1 MTLLETIAAA
11 AEAAGSPAGAPDA
24 DALYDAFVEWA
35 GDQGFA
41 LYPAQDEAV
50 IEIVSGSHVILST
63 PTGTGKSLV
72 AVAAHAAAVAR
83 GGRTYYTAPIK
94 ALVSEKF
101 FALVD
106 IFGAANV
113 GMVTGD
119 SSVNPDAPIV
129 CCTAEILA
137 NLALRQGADAAV
149 DQVVMDEFHYY
160 GDPERGWAWQVP
172 LLLLPRA
179 QFVLMSATLGDVTD
193 IAADLERRTGRAVSR
208 ITGVERPVPLHF
220 SYARRPVHETVE
232 ELLQTGEAPIYI
244 VHFSQAAAMERAQ
257 ALSSIKIVSREQR
270 DAIAEAIGGFRFT
283 TAFGRTLS
291 RYVRAGIGVHHAGML
306 PRYRRLVETLAQ
318 RGLLR
323 VICGTDT
330 LGVGINV
337 PIRTVLITALSKFDG
352 TKMRQLT
359 AREFHQI
366 SGRAGRAG
374 YDTAGTVVVMA
385 PEWEIE
391 NEAALRKAGDDPAKR
406 KKIVRKKAPTGV
418 VNWGLGSFERL
429 VEAEPE
435 PLVPQLQLTA
445 AMLINVIARGGDV
458 FTNVRSLV
466 FDNHEPRARRYELA
480 RRAIAIFRTLVAADV
495 VEVARGALETPSTD
509 GMSRNRPQTA
519 PYGDDSGTRGE
530 DSGTRGE
537 MTDASAPGIRDQIR
551 LTVDLQPNFA
561 LNQPLSP
568 FALAAIELLDP
579 DDTAGARHNSTDPP
593 RQPAEMPDSA
603 AAGQNPWSSA
613 ARTGAGTGHYALDVV
628 SVIEATLDDPRPIL
642 AQQEFK
648 ARGEAVAAMKAD
660 GIEYDERIALLEE
673 VTYPKPLDELL
684 AQAYEV
690 FASSQPWVRDFELS
704 PKSVVRDMFERALS
718 FSELI
723 SLYQLA
729 RSEGLVL
736 RYLSDAYRAIRQT
749 VPAEAQTEDLHDLV
763 AWLGEVVRQV
773 DSSLVDEWGAL
784 VNPADD
790 PAAPV
795 VPPAPPSVLTN
806 RRAFGV
812 LVRNE
817 LFRRVQ
823 LAALQRDDELVELDA
838 DVDWPAALD
847 AYFDDHDSIGTGGPA
862 RSPRLVTIDETDA
875 ASGVWRV
882 EQTIDDPA
890 GDHDWRIRGVVD
902 LAASEE
908 TGTAVV
914 RVTEVVR
921 L

>member
-1 MTLLETIAAA
+1 MPAQLLDLVPR
-11 AEAAGSPAGAPDA
+11 GAGADA
-24 DALYDAFVEWA
+24 VYDGFVTWA
-35 GDQGFA
+35 SGEGIT

-50 IEIVSGSHVILST
+50 IEIVSGANVILST

-72 AVAAHAAAVAR
+72 AVAAHAAALAR
-83 GGRTYYTAPIK
+83 GERTYYTAPIK

-106 IFGAANV
+106 VFGAASV

-119 SSVNPDAPIV
+119 SSVNPDAPII

-137 NLALRQGADAAV
+137 NLALRHGADSPV
-149 DQVVMDEFHYY
+149 GQVVMDEFHFY
-160 GDPERGWAWQVP
+160 GDPDRGWAWQVP

-179 QFVLMSATLGDVTD
+179 QFVLLSATLGDVTP
-193 IAADLERRTGRAVSR
+193 IADDLSRRTGRPTALV
-208 ITGVERPVPLHF
+208 TGVERPVPLHF
-220 SYARRPVHETVE
+220 SYARTPIHETVE
-232 ELLQTGEAPIYI
+232 ELLSTGRAPVYI

-257 ALSSIKIVSREQR
+257 ALSSIRIVSREQR

-337 PIRTVLITALSKFDG
+337 PIRTVLITALAKYDG
-352 TKMRQLT
+352 QRMRQLS

-366 SGRAGRAG
+366 AGRAGRAG

-385 PEWEIE
+385 PDHEIE
-391 NEAALRKAGDDPAKR
+391 NAAAIAKAGDDP
-406 KKIVRKKAPTGV
+406 KKLKKVVRKKAPQGF
-418 VNWGLGSFERL
+418 VNWTESTFDRL
-429 VEAEPE
+429 VAAEPE

-458 FTNVRSLV
+458 LGDVRALV

-480 RRAIAIFRTLVAADV
+480 RRALAIFRTLLAADV
-495 VEVARGALETPSTD
+495 VEVGPD
-509 GMSRNRPQTA
+509 G
-519 PYGDDSGTRGE
+519 G
-530 DSGTRGE
+530 
-537 MTDASAPGIRDQIR
+537 IR

-568 FALAAIELLDP
+568 FALAAIDLLEP
-579 DDTAGARHNSTDPP
+579 DDAAAASGSTAGS
-593 RQPAEMPDSA
+593 
-603 AAGQNPWSSA
+603 
-613 ARTGAGTGHYALDVV
+613 GHYALDVV
-628 SVIEATLDDPRPIL
+628 SVIEATLDDPRPVL
-642 AQQEFK
+642 SQQQFL
-648 ARGEAVAAMKAD
+648 ARGEAVAAMKRD
-660 GIEYDERIALLEE
+660 GLDYDERMAALEE
-673 VTYPKPLDELL
+673 VTHPKPLEELL
-684 AQAYEV
+684 AQSFEV

-718 FSELI
+718 FAEFVSV
-723 SLYQLA
+723 YQLA

-749 VPAEAQTEDLHDLV
+749 VPAEAQTEGLLDLV
-763 AWLGEVVRQV
+763 AWLGELVRQV
-773 DSSLVDEWGAL
+773 DSSLVDEWESL
-784 VNPADD
+784 VNPTAD
-790 PAAPV
+790 PTAPV

-806 RRAFGV
+806 RRAFLV

-817 LFRRVQ
+817 LFRRVRLIALEREEE
-823 LAALQRDDELVELDA
+823 LAELDPGI
-838 DVDWPAALD
+838 DWPAALD
-847 AYFDDHDSIGTGGPA
+847 GYFADHDELLTGGPA
-862 RSPRLVTIDETDA
+862 RSPALVSIDETDA
-875 ASGVWRV
+875 SAWRV
-882 EQTIDDPA
+882 EQTLDDPA
-890 GDHDWRIRGVVD
+890 GDHDWRLRAEVD

-908 TGTAVV
+908 AGTAVL
-914 RVTEVVR
+914 RVTELVR